1 MLQAPTISLRTKS
14 LVCTNPI
21 LSITCMICLYVRH
34 LLVTCPTMGMLIFW
48 TGPDQQETFLANLD
62 DKVRWLRGHVFAPS
76 TRITYASQRKLYLHF
91 CNLGGL
97 APVPLSHDRPNAC
110 RYVAFFI

>member
-1 MLQAPTISLRTKS
+1 
-14 LVCTNPI
+14 
-21 LSITCMICLYVRH
+21 MICLYVRY

-62 DKVRWLRGHVFAPS
+62 DKVRWLRGHVFAHS

-97 APVPLSHDRPNAC
+97 APVPLSHDNAC
-110 RYVAFFI
+110 RYVAFLSNKLAFNSIKSSILM